1 MSKTRLR
8 CRVEDAP
15 SVSRRRRAFDRIQ
28 NICEVTGGRS
38 LYKRPLT
45 EVRALAAHAGGV
57 ISDAL
62 QPLGLKSAYGIH
74 PDGAPDS
81 S

>member
-1 MSKTRLR
+1 MS
-8 CRVEDAP
+8 C
-15 SVSRRRRAFDRIQ
+15 RRRAFDRIP
-28 NICEVTGGRS
+28 NIFLVTGGRS

-45 EVRALAAHAGGV
+45 EVRALAAHAGVV

-62 QPLGLKSAYGIH
+62 QPLGLKSAYGVH